1 MDIVCLGELLVDMFP
16 AELGRSLVEVSAF
29 RPKPGGAPA
38 NVAVAA
44 VRLGVQSAFIGKV
57 GDDPFGHHLADVLK
71 REGVEVRGMRFDQ
84 EARTAMAFIAMPDA
98 NTYEILFY
106 RNPGADMRLR
116 ADELDREL
124 LEATHALHFGS
135 LSLIQ
140 EPSRSATME
149 AVRIARQA
157 GALISFDV
165 NYRPDLWSRSEARDR
180 VMATIPYVDLLK
192 VNEVELALL
201 ARPRPEP
208 VQGSRPE
215 LVEGSRPGLVEGR
228 STELGR
234 RGEDLHA
241 SSKALLEHGP
251 DLCVVTLGPS
261 GSFFQVAEGGE
272 YVPAFEVHT
281 VDATGCG
288 DGFVAGLLCQLVNP
302 LPGSPLGREKGSWR
316 EQLSPARMREVLR
329 YANAVGALTALTQ
342 GVIPAL
348 PTADQVQEFLAKHD

>member
-1 MDIVCLGELLVDMFP
+1 MDIICLGELLVDMFP
-16 AELGRSLVEVSAF
+16 AELGRRLVEVSAF

-44 VRLGVQSAFIGKV
+44 VRLGAQSAFIGKV
-57 GDDPFGHHLADVLK
+57 GDEAFGHHLADVL
-71 REGVEVRGMRFDQ
+71 RQEGVDVRGMRFDE
-84 EARTAMAFIAMPDA
+84 EARTGMAFIAMPDE
-98 NTYEILFY
+98 NTSEFVFY

-124 LEATHALHFGS
+124 LQETRAFHFGS
-135 LSLIQ
+135 LSLGQ

-149 AVRIARQA
+149 AVRVAREA

-165 NYRPDLWSRSEARDR
+165 NYRPTLWNSPQEAYDR
-180 VMATIPYVDLLK
+180 IMATVPHVDLLK

-201 ARPRPEP
+201 A
-208 VQGSRPE
+208 GS
-215 LVEGSRPGLVEGR
+215 
-228 STELGR
+228 
-234 RGEDLHA
+234 EDLDA
-241 SSKALLEHGP
+241 ASKALLAQGP
-251 DLCVVTLGPS
+251 DLCVVTLGPN
-261 GSFFQVAEGGE
+261 GSFFRVAEGGE
-272 YVPAFEVHT
+272 HVPAFKVQT

-288 DGFVAGLLCQLVNP
+288 DAFVAGLLCQLVV
-302 LPGSPLGREKGSWR
+302 GAEWR

-348 PTADQVQEFLAKHD
+348 PTADQVDEFLAQYD